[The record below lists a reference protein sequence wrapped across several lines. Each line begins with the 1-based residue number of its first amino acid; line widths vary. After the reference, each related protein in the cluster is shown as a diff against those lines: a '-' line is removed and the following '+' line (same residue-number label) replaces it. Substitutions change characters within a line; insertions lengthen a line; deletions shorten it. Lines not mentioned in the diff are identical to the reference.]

1 MNSIADWQLSLVHD
15 LPVDPNSF
23 AKVAHGHSV
32 HSACSPRRYPMLLVD
47 RVLELDGDQKAIG
60 IKNVSINEP
69 FFQGHYPN
77 VPIMPAFLSS
87 KPWPSWGGSGL
98 QHGGQHREDPVLL
111 SLDGVKIRKPVT
123 PGDQLVLEAETIQF
137 GPESFRSAVEQPWRE
152 PLRRKR
158 EFASCSSRRTAS
170 IDA

>member
-1 MNSIADWQLSLVHD
+1 MIFRSIQLLREGRAMDIRSIQRALH
-15 LPVDPNSF
+15 
-23 AKVAHGHSV
+23 
-32 HSACSPRRYPMLLVD
+32 RYPMLLVD

-77 VPIMPAFLSS
+77 VPIMPGVLIVEAMAQL
-87 KPWPSWGGSGL
+87 GGSGL
-98 QHGGQHREDPVLL
+98 QHDGHTGRLGLL
-111 SLDGVKIRKPVT
+111 SLDRVKIRKPVT
-123 PGDQLVLEAETIQF
+123 PVTSWSWKQRQFKF

-152 PLRRKR
+152 PLAEARIR
-158 EFASCSSRRTAS
+158 FVSSRRTAS